1 MCRVLLLKNDVFA
14 RKRINLKLTPEY
26 IFRIDLHEFWRQLK
40 VYTLACCIA
49 RIQANI
55 LFVYCD
61 IEARYV
67 VNNWSRTPRLHD
79 NLGELNIDYVIK
91 EQS

>member
-14 RKRINLKLTPEY
+14 RKHANLKLTPEY
-26 IFRIDLHEFWRQLK
+26 IFYIDLHEFWRQLRA
-40 VYTLACCIA
+40 YTLVCDIA

-61 IEARYV
+61 IEALYV

-79 NLGELNIDYVIK
+79 NLGELNIDYAIR